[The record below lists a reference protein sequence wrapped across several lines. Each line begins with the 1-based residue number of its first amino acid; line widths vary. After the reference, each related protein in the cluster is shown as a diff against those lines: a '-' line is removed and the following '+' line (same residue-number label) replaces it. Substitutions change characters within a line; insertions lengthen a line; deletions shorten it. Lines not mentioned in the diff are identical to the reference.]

1 MSHLS
6 ERAGWRAPILGEAKQ
21 LDLPSGRLRYHD
33 VGSGPA
39 IVFVHGLLVNA
50 NLWRKLVERL
60 APDFRCV
67 VLDLPLGS
75 HTLPLRDGTTHGPP
89 AMAALI
95 ADAVEA
101 LDLEDATIVGND
113 SGGALAQIVV
123 TTRPERIGKLVLTSC
138 DYRDNFPPK
147 LFSYFKPAAAIPG
160 AMWLLLQPLRL
171 RPLRRT
177 PIAFGWL
184 TKRPIDRAAEDS
196 YLLPSME
203 DGAVRAD
210 GRAFVNSSD
219 IAQTNAAADRLPQ
232 FAKPALIA
240 WAKDDRVFPIADA
253 HKLRRRPPGRPRR
266 AGRGRLHLLDGG
278 QPRPARRA
286 DRRLRPRA
294 RRGAAVAAPREQA
307 ARPYVPVNVRP
318 G

>member
-1 MSHLS
+1 MSNLT
-6 ERAGWRAPILGEAKQ
+6 ERAAWRAPILGEAKV

-33 VGSGPA
+33 VGSGPP

-67 VLDLPLGS
+67 VLDMPLGS
-75 HTLPLRDGTTHGPP
+75 HTLPLRAGTTHGPP

-95 ADAVEA
+95 ADAIEA
-101 LDLEDATIVGND
+101 LDLEGATLVGND
-113 SGGALAQIVV
+113 SGGALSQIVV

-147 LFSYFKPAAAIPG
+147 LFSYFKPAAAVPG
-160 AMWLLLQPLRL
+160 LLWALLQPMRL
-171 RPLRRT
+171 RFPRRT

-196 YLLPSME
+196 YVFPSIQ
-203 DGAVRAD
+203 DSAVRAD
-210 GRAFVNSSD
+210 TRAFIKGAD
-219 IAQTNAAADRLPQ
+219 IAQTNAAADHLPQ
-232 FAKPALIA
+232 FDKPALIA

-253 HKLRRRPPGRPRR
+253 HKLAADLPGSRVELVEDAYTFSMEDNPAQLAELI
-266 AGRGRLHLLDGG
+266 AGFVREPAGA
-278 QPRPARRA
+278 QP
-286 DRRLRPRA
+286 
-294 RRGAAVAAPREQA
+294 
-307 ARPYVPVNVRP
+307 
-318 G
+318 